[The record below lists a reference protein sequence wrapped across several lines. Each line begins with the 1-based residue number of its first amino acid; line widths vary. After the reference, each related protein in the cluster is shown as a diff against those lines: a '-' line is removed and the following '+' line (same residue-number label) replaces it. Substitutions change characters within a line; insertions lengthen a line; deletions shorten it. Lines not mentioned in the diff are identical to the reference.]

1 MGGTDDASNLVE
13 LSVTEHAEAHRKLY
27 EEYGKKEDYIAW
39 KAISGQIGKEE
50 ILYEKARLGGYNSD
64 GMLDK
69 KHTIETK
76 NKMSD
81 AKMGY
86 TRTLSS
92 RNKQSKSVT
101 GENNHFF
108 GKTHSQKTR
117 EIMSEKKKELYKGS
131 GNPNAQALKYNGII
145 YSTMKDLA
153 NELNV
158 SNYWIRKMI
167 SNKQVL
173 RMN

>member
-1 MGGTDDASNLVE
+1 MAVIHIHHIVPRHMGGTDDASNLVE

-64 GMLDK
+64 VMLDK

-108 GKTHSQKTR
+108 G
-117 EIMSEKKKELYKGS
+117 
-131 GNPNAQALKYNGII
+131 
-145 YSTMKDLA
+145 
-153 NELNV
+153 
-158 SNYWIRKMI
+158 
-167 SNKQVL
+167 
-173 RMN
+173 